1 MNMTRAVIYVRI
13 SKDREGAGLGVD
25 RQREDCVALAER
37 MGWLVVGT
45 YTDNDISA
53 YSGKLRPGY
62 TSMMKSLEQGDAD
75 AIIAWHTD
83 RLHRSPRELESF
95 IDLCERQGLS
105 VQTVRAGVIDL
116 SNASGRMVARMLGA
130 AARHEV
136 EHAVERQKRAK
147 MQAAM
152 DGKYRGGRRP
162 FGYESDGVTVRP
174 QEAAELLAA
183 TQRVLAGV
191 SLSQI
196 AREWNERHVLTT
208 MGNTW
213 RSREVRNLLLRSRN
227 AALISHENEI
237 VGQARWPAVVPP
249 EDFYAVR
256 ALLTDPS
263 RRQGGSRERRWLGS
277 GVYRCG
283 VCGAKIRTATQY
295 GASRDRKRPAY
306 RCSASAH
313 LTRVA
318 PPVDELVEAV
328 VLDRLGRPDAALVLG
343 AQGTNSALLQGKRD
357 GIQLRLDELAGMF
370 ADGAVDGSQLREGT
384 LRLRQSLLDVDAELV
399 QARGASDL
407 ANLVL
412 SGEDLAKT
420 WRSTSVT
427 VRGRV
432 VDSLM
437 TVTLLKSAR
446 GRQPD
451 GSYFN
456 PEHVQIEWKVGQ

>member
-196 AREWNERHVLTT
+196 AREWNGRHVLTT

-213 RSREVRNLLLRSRN
+213 RSREGSE
-227 AALISHENEI
+227 S
-237 VGQARWPAVVPP
+237 PAEVMQ
-249 EDFYAVR
+249 R
-256 ALLTDPS
+256 GTDL
-263 RRQGGSRERRWLGS
+263 SRERDCGTGPVAGGRPS
-277 GVYRCG
+277 GRLLCRP
-283 VCGAKIRTATQY
+283 RTADRSFAAPGGQ
-295 GASRDRKRPAY
+295 SREE
-306 RCSASAH
+306 
-313 LTRVA
+313 VA
-318 PPVDELVEAV
+318 
-328 VLDRLGRPDAALVLG
+328 RLGGLSLRGLRRQDSHGDA
-343 AQGTNSALLQGKRD
+343 
-357 GIQLRLDELAGMF
+357 
-370 ADGAVDGSQLREGT
+370 
-384 LRLRQSLLDVDAELV
+384 
-399 QARGASDL
+399 
-407 ANLVL
+407 
-412 SGEDLAKT
+412 
-420 WRSTSVT
+420 
-427 VRGRV
+427 VRGF
-432 VDSLM
+432 
-437 TVTLLKSAR
+437 A
-446 GRQPD
+446 
-451 GSYFN
+451 
-456 PEHVQIEWKVGQ
+456 